1 MHAAKRHLGPI
12 KHVSNEIIVSDEI
25 TGSEK
30 QVPRVYVGGA
40 VAGCKQRSE
49 QKLYMKCIWFAV
61 TPCLC
66 LLIEW
71 ST

>member
-49 QKLYMKCIWFAV
+49 QKLYM
-61 TPCLC
+61 
-66 LLIEW
+66 
-71 ST
+71 